1 MWSNESKFQ
10 IFRSDECQYYWKKP
24 GKLLKN
30 AHIKLTVK
38 IDRDLDANIYRQIL
52 DEDFMKTLQYYEL
65 NISDIVFQQDNDLNE
80 TYRYIY

>member
-1 MWSNESKFQ
+1 GCFTSCD
-10 IFRSDECQYYWKKP
+10 IGYLYR
-24 GKLLKN
+24 
-30 AHIKLTVK
+30 